1 MATNK
6 FGATCATCTTYVR
19 AGDGLLARI
28 DGKWV
33 TYCATCGEPKP
44 AAPARGNHDGWHR
57 GPMAAFDV
65 ETSGVDPF
73 TDFVVTAALV
83 DSQGTRRSWLI
94 DPGAREIPA
103 EATAIHGI
111 GTEYARA
118 QGRPAA
124 ECLAEIAEAMAG
136 YLTIGTPIA
145 IYNAPF
151 DLTILK
157 EELHRHG
164 LPQLPTTAPIIDP
177 LVIDKQLD
185 KWRKGKRTLA
195 ATSAFYEVVLTDAHT
210 ADGDALACL
219 LLAQDLGARF
229 PRLAADSLHTLHERQ
244 VEWYAEQAAS
254 LQQYF
259 DRKNPDGG
267 EVVDPNWPVIPA
279 GSSAAGVFRAGAPRV
294 AQQPA
299 GATRFE
305 AGAASGSTA
314 WGVSGSGA
322 SGASSGSSG
331 SGYSASGSGSGS
343 AGSGDGGWSGDEPPF

>member
-6 FGATCATCTTYVR
+6 FGATCATCTTYVK

-44 AAPARGNHDGWHR
+44 AAPARGDHDGWHR

-83 DSQGTRRSWLI
+83 DSEGARRSWLI
-94 DPGAREIPA
+94 DPGPREIPA

-111 GTEYARA
+111 GTEHARA
-118 QGRPAA
+118 HGRPAV
-124 ECLAEIAEAMAG
+124 ECLAEIAEAIAG
-136 YLTIGTPIA
+136 RLTAGTPIA

-151 DLTILK
+151 DLTILT

-164 LPQLPTTAPIIDP
+164 LPQLPTTTPIIDP

-229 PRLAADSLHTLHERQ
+229 PRLAADSLRTLHERQ
-244 VEWYAEQAAS
+244 IGWYAEQAAS

-267 EVVDPNWPVIPA
+267 EVVDPNWPLIPG
-279 GSSAAGVFRAGAPRV
+279 GSSAMGSPRTRTPRPAPR
-294 AQQPA
+294 PS
-299 GATRFE
+299 GATRFDP
-305 AGAASGSTA
+305 GNP
-314 WGVSGSGA
+314 
-322 SGASSGSSG
+322 SGSSG
-331 SGYSASGSGSGS
+331 SSAWGSSPLVD
-343 AGSGDGGWSGDEPPF
+343 DGRFGDEPPF